1 MADRVI
7 GGTPKGTKSLCLTCR
22 AAHHVSGLNLQ
33 HVVYCQKLNP
43 SARITFPVET
53 CSGYDDKRVPALYQM
68 EEIAWQVQ
76 SRNRGAVGFAGG
88 RDLTIQIVPPSEA
101 NKPSPPQATP
111 TSSGEDTHAKS

>member
-7 GGTPKGTKSLCLTCR
+7 GGTPKGTKSLCVTCR

-33 HVVYCQKLNP
+33 QVVYCQKLSP

-53 CSGYDDKRVPALYQM
+53 CSGYDDKRNPALYQM

-76 SRNRGAVGFAGG
+76 SRSRGSVGFAGD
-88 RDLTIQIVPPSEA
+88 RDLSIQIVPPASKA
-101 NKPSPPQATP
+101 DQPASSPMP
-111 TSSGEDTHAKS
+111 TQEVPDGKAQ